1 MMNSFEI
8 GKLADVENHLK
19 CPLCLKT
26 FSSPRILI
34 GCGHTFCM
42 SCLEIKFSKRN
53 ECPICKCSART
64 TDVVSSLALDAIV
77 SAYRRFACRTK
88 NAQFIE
94 GSPID
99 IASSESNDVINLSEA
114 INVPI
119 SNDFHLNLDMPTTSE
134 KVTTIEIQKEVVED
148 KVADCEEDLWNSIE
162 VPSHRRGSFRRSFET
177 FECVVRKPRS
187 YKPVDIRTFTVDVRS
202 SSKAPE
208 EFDGANAFLGTKT
221 ALNNT
226 GKCNS
231 SEDYGYKIRTLPIS
245 GSSSSSSSS
254 RNYSSSS
261 SVIAHPNSI
270 PKILLSRLHGSE
282 FEIVPARFNMKQNI
296 TTHQPA
302 EELDKIYNTCDFQAE
317 GIDTEID
324 TGISIVKQSE
334 SDPIEV
340 LSSASCLDNGKLTN
354 RTVGASDVDRIEED
368 AETDVKGE
376 PYDSPRYPSALCRN
390 TSIIGEKKEAVFFNA
405 TQETCLD
412 QAEPD
417 TGTYSLY
424 RGCDS
429 LCDSSEEKGEITP
442 LNVDT
447 STRYTPQRLYSPQL
461 PLPRSCDLRES
472 STRWTGRHGQ
482 EEAEGEREMG
492 REGKAVDIAT
502 SERGSGSSSS
512 SSSSGSGSTSASY
525 KHADDADVGVSLEE
539 RERVGTAVP
548 EQLVAPVAAF
558 TVSSDPIFHV
568 TDLCTGS
575 ALDTHTDT
583 DTDINT
589 DTVGGDAVEC
599 LDPVMD
605 DGCDDCG
612 NMDIYGG
619 GCDGSDD
626 TYFESCEAVPSSL
639 RCNIADATATTAATT
654 TTAAATALTHP
665 HCPQGIS
672 SDSTEAIYSTIRMSS
687 QESND
692 SRSFCNVTLTSQWSQ
707 NEESFAEGSSSSSSC
722 TDIVDKVAPSSLIL
736 F

>member
-162 VPSHRRGSFRRSFET
+162 VPSHRRSSFRRSFET

-187 YKPVDIRTFTVDVRS
+187 YKPADIRTFTVDVRS

-208 EFDGANAFLGTKT
+208 EFDGANAFSGTKT

-231 SEDYGYKIRTLPIS
+231 REDYSHKIRTPPIP
-245 GSSSSSSSS
+245 GLSSSSNSSKNSS
-254 RNYSSSS
+254 ASS

-270 PKILLSRLHGSE
+270 PKILVSRLHDSE
-282 FEIVPARFNMKQNI
+282 FEKVGAHFNMKQNI

-334 SDPIEV
+334 SDPIEI
-340 LSSASCLDNGKLTN
+340 LSSTSSLDNGKLRN

-390 TSIIGEKKEAVFFNA
+390 TSIIGEEKEAVFFNP
-405 TQETCLD
+405 TQETGLD

-429 LCDSSEEKGEITP
+429 LSDSSEEKGEITP
-442 LNVDT
+442 LSVDA
-447 STRYTPQRLYSPQL
+447 STRCTAQRLHSPQL

-502 SERGSGSSSS
+502 SERGRGSSSS
-512 SSSSGSGSTSASY
+512 SSSSRGSGSTSASY
-525 KHADDADVGVSLEE
+525 KHADDADVGVSL
-539 RERVGTAVP
+539 
-548 EQLVAPVAAF
+548 
-558 TVSSDPIFHV
+558 
-568 TDLCTGS
+568 
-575 ALDTHTDT
+575 
-583 DTDINT
+583 
-589 DTVGGDAVEC
+589 
-599 LDPVMD
+599 
-605 DGCDDCG
+605 
-612 NMDIYGG
+612 
-619 GCDGSDD
+619 
-626 TYFESCEAVPSSL
+626 
-639 RCNIADATATTAATT
+639 
-654 TTAAATALTHP
+654 
-665 HCPQGIS
+665 
-672 SDSTEAIYSTIRMSS
+672 
-687 QESND
+687 
-692 SRSFCNVTLTSQWSQ
+692 
-707 NEESFAEGSSSSSSC
+707 
-722 TDIVDKVAPSSLIL
+722 
-736 F
+736 